1 MAAIGK
7 AILVAMSVVSAT
19 LLVSADLT
27 PAHAQDSCADLNLGG
42 SKDEIHAALEDA
54 LNNAKDASN
63 GGLGNEIWA
72 TLVDRDGVVC
82 AVAFTGHDRN
92 QQWLGSRVLSA
103 QKANTA
109 TSFNLPEGHSDI
121 VDALSTANLFTQVQ
135 PGGFLYGLQHGN
147 PVNTSAAYG
156 GDPANY
162 GTTSDPMVGLRIG
175 GINVVGGGLALYNS
189 NGDKRGGLGV
199 DGDTSCADHNIAW
212 RTRHE
217 LQLDKLSSG
226 GVRGLSAAPRQDN
239 IIYDIPNDEQHPAI
253 DTSASGFGH
262 PLCGFGEEAI
272 APTLPATE

>member
-1 MAAIGK
+1 MATIGK
-7 AILVAMSVVSAT
+7 TILVAMSVMSAT
-19 LLVSADLT
+19 LLVGAELA
-27 PAHAQDSCADLNLGG
+27 PAHAQDSCADLNLGS
-42 SKDEIHAALEDA
+42 SKDDIHAALENA

-63 GGLGNEIWA
+63 GGMQNEIWG

-82 AVAFTGHDRN
+82 AVAFTGNDRN
-92 QQWLGSRVLSA
+92 QQWPGSRVLSA

-109 TSFNLPEGHSDI
+109 TSFSLPEGHSAI

-135 PGGFLYGLQHGN
+135 PGGFLYGLQHSN
-147 PVNTSAAYG
+147 PVDTSVAYR
-156 GDPANY
+156 GDPASY
-162 GTTSDPMVGLRIG
+162 GTTSDPMVGSRIG
-175 GINVVGGGLALYNS
+175 GINVVGGGLALYNT

-212 RTRHE
+212 RARHE
-217 LQLDKLSSG
+217 LQLDRLSSG

-239 IIYDIPNDEQHPAI
+239 IIYDIPSDEQHPAI
-253 DTSASGFGH
+253 DTSPSGFGH

>member
-1 MAAIGK
+1 
-7 AILVAMSVVSAT
+7 MSVMSAT
-19 LLVSADLT
+19 LLIGVVLT
-27 PAHAQDSCADLNLGG
+27 PAHAQDSCADLGLGG

-54 LNNAKDASN
+54 LNDARDASN
-63 GGLGNEIWA
+63 GGLDNEIWG

-82 AVAFTGHDRN
+82 AVAFTGNDRN
-92 QQWLGSRVLSA
+92 QQWPGGRVLSA

-109 TSFNLPEGHSDI
+109 TSFNLPEGHSDF

-135 PGGFLYGLQHGN
+135 PGGFLYGLQHSN
-147 PVNTSAAYG
+147 PVDTSAAYR

-217 LQLDKLSSG
+217 LHLDKLSSG
-226 GVRGLSAAPRQDN
+226 GVTGLSPAPRQDN
-239 IIYDIPNDEQHPAI
+239 IIYDIPDDEQHPAI
-253 DTSASGFGH
+253 DTSDSGFGH

-272 APTLPATE
+272 ALTLPATE